1 MKRLARYLLLVPDVV
16 IYYTSDFDESELL
29 ISIFVD
35 SDWAGCKTSR
45 KSTSGGVLTLG
56 GCVVKSWSSTQ
67 GSIALSVAEA
77 EYYAAVKG
85 AAEALGFQSMFRDL
99 GFDFR
104 IELWQD
110 SSAAK
115 SIASRAGIG
124 KIRHLDVRW
133 LWLQRAVKDKLL
145 TCKKILGE
153 ENPADILTK
162 PKNLAEIIRLGSKV
176 GFDLIVSSTPEHWD
190 EHD

>member
-1 MKRLARYLLLVPDVV
+1 MQGV
-16 IYYTSDFDESELL
+16 EE
-29 ISIFVD
+29 VD
-35 SDWAGCKTSR
+35 IWRG
-45 KSTSGGVLTLG
+45 LNPG

-85 AAEALGFQSMFRDL
+85 AAEGLGFQSMLKDL
-99 GFDFR
+99 GFECR

-133 LWLQRAVKDKLL
+133 LWLQHAVKMKLL
-145 TCKKILGE
+145 TCLKIPGE
-153 ENPADILTK
+153 ENPSDILTK
-162 PKNLAEIIRLGSKV
+162 PKNLVEIVRLGSKV
-176 GFDLIVSSTPEHWD
+176 GFNFIISKTHEKWD